1 MVLICVSL
9 MINDSE
15 YLFIYFLAICMSSLE
30 INLFNSFAHFLDGL
44 FVVFCFALEV
54 NKFLIYFGY

>member
-30 INLFNSFAHFLDGL
+30 KNLFNSFAHFLDGL
-44 FVVFCFALEV
+44 FVVFCFL
-54 NKFLIYFGY
+54 FCS